1 MYKYKKK
8 EQANTKKYNITTK
21 QEKDLCADPK
31 CIHKK
36 DKKMKEMRWKI
47 ERERHENG

>member
-1 MYKYKKK
+1 MYKCKKK

-36 DKKMKEMRWKI
+36 DKKN
-47 ERERHENG
+47 ERNAMEDRKRET

>member
-1 MYKYKKK
+1 MQK
-8 EQANTKKYNITTK
+8 ERAGKHKKYNITTK

-36 DKKMKEMRWKI
+36 DKKN
-47 ERERHENG
+47 ERNAMEDRKRET